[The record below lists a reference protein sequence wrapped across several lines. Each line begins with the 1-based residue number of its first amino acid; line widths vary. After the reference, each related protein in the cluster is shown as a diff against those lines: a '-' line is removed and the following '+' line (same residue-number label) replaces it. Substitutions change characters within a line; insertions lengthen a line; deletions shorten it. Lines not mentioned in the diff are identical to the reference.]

1 MTEKEKD
8 YSIFSGSRLLESM
21 RSGGYKDT
29 SYAVA
34 EIVDNAID
42 ADAKHI
48 EILCQDRINYSTNR
62 RSVDQIAVLDDGHG
76 MNATEIR
83 DSLLFGDGTRGSSP
97 KDIGK
102 YGMGLPNSSL
112 SQCKRVD
119 VYSWQNSSEPMC
131 SHIDVDAIAKGEKE
145 IPEPKPEKIPD
156 SWKEAIKNFP
166 KKSGTLVVW
175 SKLDRCSWTKSKKII
190 EHSQFLI
197 GRIYRNFLANKEVTI
212 HMTTF
217 LLSDNDGVID
227 IKSDVMLPNDP
238 MYLMAPSS
246 TPGHWGSEPMFKPD
260 TEPESTH
267 EINYNGQKHKITVK
281 YSLEKDEL
289 RAPERVE
296 GDQGSTKHGQHARK
310 NQGISIV
317 RADREIMLDDFG
329 LPHDPRDRWWG
340 VEVDIP
346 SSLDLPL
353 GLTNNKQRVDT
364 LAFILRTVIQ
374 FRQDADSSELNQTLD
389 GIDEEDATSSD
400 LFRMSREISRRIRSL
415 QNRIRAKRV
424 GTRSQP
430 GKSNLDKK
438 IEGAIQHEQREG
450 KIGQSDKDR
459 ERKKATERTAEIK
472 DTLVSEGVE
481 PELAIQ
487 RATEWVKEDK
497 KIVFETAPL
506 EGSNFFSITN
516 TGGILRVKMNS
527 NHRAYQNLISLTE
540 PTEYDDLSDKQRLEL
555 TKDGLWL
562 LLASWARYEDLLD
575 SDLQKERVQDIRYD
589 WGKELNEFLE
599 RNSS

>member
-1 MTEKEKD
+1 MTEKD
-8 YSIFSGSRLLESM
+8 YHIFSGSRLIESM

-42 ADAKHI
+42 AGAKHI
-48 EILCQDRINYSTNR
+48 EIMCQDKISHSTNR
-62 RSVDQIAVLDDGHG
+62 RSVEKIAVLDDGHG
-76 MNATEIR
+76 MSATEIR
-83 DSLLFGDGTRGSSP
+83 DSLLFGDGTRGSNP

-131 SHIDVDAIAKGEKE
+131 SHIDVDAITKGEKE
-145 IPEPKPEKIPD
+145 IPEPKPEKIPE
-156 SWKEAIKNFP
+156 SWKDAVKNFP

-197 GRIYRNFLANKEVTI
+197 GRIYRKFLENKEVTI
-212 HMTTF
+212 RMTTF
-217 LLSDNDGVID
+217 LLNDNDEVTD
-227 IKSDVMLPNDP
+227 IKSDDMLPNDP

-246 TPGHWGSEPMFKPD
+246 TPEPWGKEPMFKPD
-260 TEPESTH
+260 TEEESIH
-267 EINYNGQKHKITVK
+267 DIAYNGQQHRITIR

-296 GDQGSTKHGQHARK
+296 GDQGNTKHGQHARR

-317 RADREIMLDDFG
+317 RANREIMLDDFG

-340 VEVDIP
+340 VEVIIP
-346 SSLDLPL
+346 PSLDLPL

-374 FRQDADSSELNQTLD
+374 FRQEPDSSESDQTIE
-389 GIDEEDATSSD
+389 GIDEEDTTTSA
-400 LFRMSREISRRIRSL
+400 LFQMSREISGRIRSL

-424 GTRSQP
+424 GTRKPSKA
-430 GKSNLDKK
+430 GKSDLDKK
-438 IEGAIQHEQREG
+438 IDSAIRHEQKEG
-450 KIGQSDKDR
+450 KISQSDKDR
-459 ERKKATERTAEIK
+459 KNKKEAERIDEIT
-472 DTLVSEGVE
+472 DTLVSEGLE
-481 PELAIQ
+481 RGLATQ
-487 RATEWVKEDK
+487 RAREWVQSDK
-497 KIVFETAPL
+497 KIEFETAPL
-506 EGSNFFSITN
+506 EGSNFFSIIN
-516 TGGILRVKMNS
+516 TGGILRVKINP
-527 NHRAYQNLISLTE
+527 NHRAYRNLISLTE
-540 PTEYDDLSDKQRLEL
+540 PTEYNDLDDQQRLEL
-555 TKDGLWL
+555 AKDGLWL

-575 SDLQKERVQDIRYD
+575 SDAQRTLVQDTRYY
-589 WGKELNEFLE
+589 WGRELNEFLE
-599 RNSS
+599 QNSS